1 MDPFSRLDA
10 MSYAK
15 VAEVEG
21 RRGSAA
27 DRDRVPS
34 AATGCIA
41 GIRTQTDCEEAR
53 TRTLL
58 RTRNCTGF
66 DRILEL
72 SIATGIEQKAARMF
86 CLLLCAGNDFRSPTA
101 GFHVEE
107 VPASHH
113 PCVRKAQNERRNC
126 EG

>member
-15 VAEVEG
+15 AAEVGGAEE
-21 RRGSAA
+21 
-27 DRDRVPS
+27 DRPP
-34 AATGCIA
+34 TGIVSQACVA
-41 GIRTQTDCEEAR
+41 GIRTQTDCEGAR